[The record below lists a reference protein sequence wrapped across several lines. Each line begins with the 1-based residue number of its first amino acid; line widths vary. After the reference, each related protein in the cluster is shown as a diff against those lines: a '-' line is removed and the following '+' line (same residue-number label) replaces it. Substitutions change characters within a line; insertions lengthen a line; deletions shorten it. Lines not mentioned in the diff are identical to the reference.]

1 MYLKFQPNP
10 TNGSR
15 NISILSRRVFFVQQY
30 LYYVTWTVE
39 AKYYT
44 DSTEALCG
52 NTEKG
57 GKKEH
62 LCAVVV
68 NGWLSHNTGWRA
80 TPKMTLKNECFAEK
94 QVLNMSK
101 SEIF

>member
-1 MYLKFQPNP
+1 MVPEIFQFYQGGFFCS
-10 TNGSR
+10 TISTLCHIDSR
-15 NISILSRRVFFVQQY
+15 S
-30 LYYVTWTVE
+30 
-39 AKYYT
+39 KYDT

-57 GKKEH
+57 GKKEY

-80 TPKMTLKNECFAEK
+80 TPKMTLKNECFAQK

>member
-1 MYLKFQPNP
+1 MVPEIFQFYQ
-10 TNGSR
+10 GG
-15 NISILSRRVFFVQQY
+15 FFVQQS
-30 LYYVTWTVE
+30 LHYVTWTVE
-39 AKYYT
+39 AKYDT
-44 DSTEALCG
+44 DSTAALCG